1 MKVSHANERFRRL
14 DLGVAVVYTSKVPIH
29 LYVYTSIHLYI
40 TLYIHASIYKS
51 IHLYIYRRLYNLY
64 IHTSIHPYI
73 SKSLHLD
80 IYTLALPTAKTRD
93 LLSSHTCSKVQR
105 DFFPSSW
112 PSRPFCSLS
121 RPNTFAAV
129 PTVDGVVYR
138 RCRRLGSSQFAVNGV
153 SWAVAKRMLAATQ
166 PR

>member
-1 MKVSHANERFRRL
+1 MRTNAFVFRRL

-29 LYVYTSIHLYI
+29 LYVYTSIHLYRR
-40 TLYIHASIYKS
+40 
-51 IHLYIYRRLYNLY
+51 LYIY
-64 IHTSIHPYI
+64 TSIHPYI
-73 SKSLHLD
+73 STSRHLY
-80 IYTLALPTAKTRD
+80 ISIAYCEIRD

>member
-29 LYVYTSIHLYI
+29 LYVYTSIHLY
-40 TLYIHASIYKS
+40 
-51 IHLYIYRRLYNLY
+51 RRLY
-64 IHTSIHPYI
+64 IHTSIHLYI
-73 SKSLHLD
+73 STSLHLD
-80 IYTLALPTAKTRD
+80 IYTLALPTAKIRD

-105 DFFPSSW
+105 DFFPYSW

-129 PTVDGVVYR
+129 PPVDGTYR

>member
-14 DLGVAVVYTSKVPIH
+14 DLDVAVVYTSKVPPIH
-29 LYVYTSIHLYI
+29 LYVYTSIHLYRR
-40 TLYIHASIYKS
+40 
-51 IHLYIYRRLYNLY
+51 LYIYTSIHPY
-64 IHTSIHPYI
+64 IYTSIHPYI
-73 SKSLHLD
+73 STSLHLY
-80 IYTLALPTAKTRD
+80 ISIAYCEIRD

-129 PTVDGVVYR
+129 PPVDGTYR

>member
-14 DLGVAVVYTSKVPIH
+14 DLGVAVVYTST
-29 LYVYTSIHLYI
+29 LYVYTSIHLYRR
-40 TLYIHASIYKS
+40 
-51 IHLYIYRRLYNLY
+51 LYIY
-64 IHTSIHPYI
+64 TSIHPYI
-73 SKSLHLD
+73 STSLHLD

-129 PTVDGVVYR
+129 PTVDGIYR
-138 RCRRLGSSQFAVNGV
+138 RCRRLGSSQFAVNSV

-166 PR
+166 SRYLVEYM

>member
-1 MKVSHANERFRRL
+1 MRTNAF
-14 DLGVAVVYTSKVPIH
+14 VVLIWAWLLSIHLRYLYIYTSIH
-29 LYVYTSIHLYI
+29 PYIYIDVYTSIHP
-40 TLYIHASIYKS
+40 
-51 IHLYIYRRLYNLY
+51 YIY
-64 IHTSIHPYI
+64 TSIHPYI
-73 SKSLHLD
+73 STSLHLY
-80 IYTLALPTAKTRD
+80 IYTLALPPAKIRD

-153 SWAVAKRMLAATQ
+153 SWAEAKRMLAATQ
-166 PR
+166 SR

>member
-29 LYVYTSIHLYI
+29 LYVYTSIHLYRR
-40 TLYIHASIYKS
+40 
-51 IHLYIYRRLYNLY
+51 LYIY
-64 IHTSIHPYI
+64 TSIHPYI
-73 SKSLHLD
+73 HKSLHLY
-80 IYTLALPTAKTRD
+80 IYTLALPPAKIRD

-105 DFFPSSW
+105 DFFPYSW
-112 PSRPFCSLS
+112 PLRPFCSLS
-121 RPNTFAAV
+121 RPNTFAVV
-129 PTVDGVVYR
+129 PTVDGIYR

-166 PR
+166 SR

>member
-29 LYVYTSIHLYI
+29 PYIYTSIHLYRR
-40 TLYIHASIYKS
+40 LYIYTS
-51 IHLYIYRRLYNLY
+51 IHLYMS
-64 IHTSIHPYI
+64 TSR
-73 SKSLHLD
+73 HLD
-80 IYTLALPTAKTRD
+80 IYTLALPTAKTLD

-105 DFFPSSW
+105 DFFPYSW

-129 PTVDGVVYR
+129 PTVDGTYR